1 MAHEAKP
8 EPLWLGDDKIA
19 REEVAAYYKRQ
30 IERAR
35 AELTEAQGRFDRE
48 RERAQA
54 AIDAFE
60 AGERLPKV
68 DAWQIEVH
76 AGNLGEIRRNVF
88 NSSPADLAAYDRAKA
103 RNEATNRWLRHNG
116 YESVEE
122 AR

>member
-1 MAHEAKP
+1 MAHKAKP
-8 EPLWLGDDKIA
+8 EPLRLGDDKIA
-19 REEVAAYYKRQ
+19 REEVAAYYMRQ

-35 AELTEAQGRFDRE
+35 AELAEAQERFNRE
-48 RERAQA
+48 QERAQV

-76 AGNLGEIRRNVF
+76 AGNLGEIGRNIF
-88 NSSPADLAAYDRAKA
+88 NGNSADLAAYDRAKA